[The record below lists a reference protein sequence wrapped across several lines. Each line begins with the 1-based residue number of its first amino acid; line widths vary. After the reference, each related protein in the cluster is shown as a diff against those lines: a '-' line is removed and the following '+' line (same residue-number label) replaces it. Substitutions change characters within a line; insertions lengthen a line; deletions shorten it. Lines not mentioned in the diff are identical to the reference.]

1 MSGKFGESKG
11 RISVLLC
18 PALVESTICP
28 APYHHHSSR
37 ALLLL
42 LLRLQKV
49 PKKGA
54 DPAHDVRE
62 KQLQKLAT
70 RGVVLLFNA
79 VNKAQKQKREA
90 EASGAKAPKGKAA
103 AGKSGI
109 LAELKAKSAKV
120 AAATAAGGEQLVP
133 GSAAAA
139 AAGAAAGA
147 KQHQQQ
153 QQQYGGAG
161 WEVLGEGFPGL
172 TGGVKMKDWD
182 KAAAG
187 SDDDVNGQAL
197 AGSDDEDDSG
207 GEGW

>member
-1 MSGKFGESKG
+1 
-11 RISVLLC
+11 VLFLS
-18 PALVESTICP
+18 AICNP
-28 APYHHHSSR
+28 LR
-37 ALLLL
+37 VCIALL
-42 LLRLQKV
+42 LQKV

-90 EASGAKAPKGKAA
+90 EASGAKVPKGKAA
-103 AGKSGI
+103 AAAKAGI

-139 AAGAAAGA
+139 AAAGA
-147 KQHQQQ
+147 QQQ

-187 SDDDVNGQAL
+187 SDYDVNGQAL
-197 AGSDDEDDSG
+197 AGSDDDDDDDSG